1 MYTERDMNDINARIR
16 KVWLA
21 LVPVLLVIAAA
32 YIYALTARVQW
43 LALAAGPLLFVV
55 ACYGFLAHLWP
66 NMRYRNFLRDME
78 NGLSREIRGT
88 IIEVAET
95 PQPQDGA
102 MVLPVRLR
110 LAEEEGADRPAV
122 GESAQA
128 HRLRLEEAGEDT
140 RNERILYLNASKR
153 DGLPAPGTVVT
164 LRCFGRHIRAVEAQG
179 QTERTA

>member
-1 MYTERDMNDINARIR
+1 MYSERDMNDVNARIR
-16 KVWLA
+16 KAWLA
-21 LVPVLLVIAAA
+21 LIPVLLLIAGA
-32 YIYALTARVQW
+32 YIYALAARVRW
-43 LALAAGPLLFVV
+43 LAMVAGPLLFVA

-78 NGLSREIRGT
+78 NGLSREVRGT
-88 IIEVAET
+88 IIGVSEQ
-95 PQPQDGA
+95 PQLQDGA

-153 DGLPAPGTVVT
+153 DSLPVPGTEVT
-164 LRCFGRHIRAVEAQG
+164 LRCFGRHIRAVVAQG
-179 QTERTA
+179 